1 MKRALWLVLIAAV
14 AAVPLFGQYQQSPYL
29 DDNPDYPD
37 LPPVEE
43 RVPVD
48 PLVIA
53 PGTYGMTEIGLFG
66 GIYASQAPDAANAQG
81 LTNVAI
87 PFWGEAKMERPEVLP
102 LAFKSIE
109 ASNGNRVFTITMRT
123 GLKWSDG
130 EPYTAED
137 YLFWFEDVAS
147 NAELSAA
154 IPGWLT
160 QGDAVVNMTAVD
172 DVTLRFEFPNPYPGF
187 DIAFG
192 ARQERQAMGHAKHYL
207 TQFHKSYA
215 DADELAAKVSA
226 GGFEDW
232 TQLFN
237 AKADRRVNANP
248 DNPTMVPFA
257 PSTGIEATPVI
268 WTRNPYYWAVD
279 SEGNQL
285 PYMDEQHTQIIPDAN
300 ARDLRVLAGEISVAS
315 VGLPKVEIHKQ
326 AADRGDLQMI
336 SFPFRGDLAERT
348 LAYNWFALDEFKA
361 EMFRDKRFRLAM
373 SYWVPRQLISDLEF
387 EGLAPLRQIGVS
399 DPSSPWYVEELATLA
414 VERDLDMANA
424 LLDEMGLTDKDAD
437 GFRLGPDGQPITLT
451 IFSIATWFD
460 DTWTLLVE
468 ELPKIGFKGNF
479 RGVGW
484 GGQTEVIETL
494 DWEIIGWQSLTGYA
508 NRDWPS
514 NFGGS
519 WNSLYPSN
527 SWARP
532 WYLWITSGGE
542 RGEQPPDWAQ
552 EMWDLAQGAKSAESD
567 QELTDKIIAL
577 QKLQAEHLIGI
588 DLVQFAP
595 RFRVYAPSIGN
606 VQEWFIQM
614 PTIYFHRDAEERA
627 KTLGG

>member
-1 MKRALWLVLIAAV
+1 LIAAL
-14 AAVPLFGQYQQSPYL
+14 AAAPLFGQYQQSPYL
-29 DDNPDYPD
+29 DGMD

-43 RVPVD
+43 RIPVD

-53 PGTYGMTEIGLFG
+53 PGTYGMTEIGLYG
-66 GIYASQAPDAANAQG
+66 GIFAIQTSDAPNAQG
-81 LTNVAI
+81 MTNVAI

-109 ASNGNRVFTITMRT
+109 ASDGNRVYTVKLRT
-123 GLKWSDG
+123 GLRWSDG
-130 EPYTAED
+130 HPYTTED
-137 YLFWFEDVAS
+137 YLFWWEDFAQ
-147 NAELSAA
+147 NAELSATV
-154 IPGWLT
+154 PGWLK
-160 QGDAVVNMTAVD
+160 QGDTLAEVTAID
-172 DVTLRFEFPNPYPGF
+172 DVTLRIEFPNPYPGF
-187 DIAFG
+187 ITAFG
-192 ARQERQAMGHAKHYL
+192 ANQERQAMGMAKHYL
-207 TQFHKSYA
+207 TQFHKEYA
-215 DADELAAKVSA
+215 DATELAAKVDA

-232 TQLFN
+232 IQLFR
-237 AKADRRVNANP
+237 ARWDLFVQSSP
-248 DNPTMVPFA
+248 DTPTMVPWQA
-257 PSTGIEATPVI
+257 STGIEATPII
-268 WTRNPYYWAVD
+268 WTRNAYYWSVD

-285 PYMDEQHTQIIPDAN
+285 PYMDEQHTQIIPDGS

-348 LAYNWFALDEFKA
+348 LSFNWFALDEFKA
-361 EMFRDKRFRLAM
+361 EMFSDKRFRLAI
-373 SYWVPRQLISDLEF
+373 SYWAPRQLISDLEF

-424 LLDEMGLTDKDAD
+424 LLDEMGLTNKDAD
-437 GFRLGPDGQPITLT
+437 GFRLGPDGKPITLT
-451 IFSIATWFD
+451 ILSIATWFD

-484 GGQTEVIETL
+484 GGQGEVVDNM
-494 DWEIIGWQSLTGYA
+494 DWEILGWQSLTGYA

-519 WNSLYPSN
+519 WNSLYPSK
-527 SWARP
+527 SWSLP
-532 WYLWITSGGE
+532 WYTWITSGGE

-552 EMWDLAQGAKSAESD
+552 EMWDLSQAAKSAESD
-567 QELTDKIIAL
+567 EELTEKIIAL
-577 QKLQAEHLIGI
+577 QKLQAEYLIGI
-588 DLVQFAP
+588 DLLQFAR
-595 RFRVYAPSIGN
+595 RFRVYAPDIGN

-614 PTIYFHRDAEERA
+614 PTIYFHRDQAERD

>member
-1 MKRALWLVLIAAV
+1 MKRTLWLVLIAAL
-14 AAVPLFGQYQQSPYL
+14 AAAPLFGQYQQSPYL
-29 DDNPDYPD
+29 DGMD

-123 GLKWSDG
+123 GLRWSDG

-147 NAELSAA
+147 NAELSTA

-160 QGDAVVNMTAVD
+160 QGDAVAEITAVD

-215 DADELAAKVSA
+215 DADELAAKVSG

-232 TQLFN
+232 TQLFI
-237 AKADRRVNANP
+237 ARADRRVNANP

-348 LAYNWFALDEFKA
+348 LAYNWFAQDPFKA

-414 VERDLDMANA
+414 VERDLDLANA

-484 GGQTEVIETL
+484 GGQGELVDNM
-494 DWEIIGWQSLTGYA
+494 DWEIMGWQSLTGYA

-527 SWARP
+527 SWSRP

-567 QELTDKIIAL
+567 EELTEKIIAL
-577 QKLQAEHLIGI
+577 QKLQAEYLIGI

-595 RFRVYAPSIGN
+595 RFRVYGADIGN

-627 KTLGG
+627 KTLMR

>member
-1 MKRALWLVLIAAV
+1 VLIV
-14 AAVPLFGQYQQSPYL
+14 ALASAPVFGQYQQSPYL
-29 DDNPDYPD
+29 DGMD

-43 RVPVD
+43 RIPVD

-81 LTNVAI
+81 MTNVAI

-109 ASNGNRVFTITMRT
+109 SANGNRVFTITMRT
-123 GLKWSDG
+123 GLRWSDG
-130 EPYTAED
+130 EPYTTED

-147 NAELSAA
+147 NPELSAA

-160 QGDAVVNMTAVD
+160 QGDAVVEMTAVD

-192 ARQERQAMGHAKHYL
+192 ARQERQAMGNAKHYL

-215 DADELAAKVSA
+215 DADTLAAKVDA

-248 DNPTMVPFA
+248 DNPTMVPFV
-257 PSTGIEATPVI
+257 PSTGIEATPVV
-268 WTRNPYYWAVD
+268 WTRNAYYWSVD

-285 PYMDEQHTQIIPDAN
+285 PYMDEQHTQIIPDGS

-348 LAYNWFALDEFKA
+348 LSFNWFALDEFKA
-361 EMFRDKRFRLAM
+361 EMFSDKRFRLAI
-373 SYWVPRQLISDLEF
+373 SYWAPRQLLSDLLY
-387 EGLAPLRQIGVS
+387 EGLAPVRQIGVS
-399 DPSSPWYVEELATLA
+399 DPASPWYVEELATLA

-424 LLDEMGLTDKDAD
+424 LLDEMGLTNKDAD
-437 GFRLGPDGQPITLT
+437 GFRLGPDGKPITLT
-451 IFSIATWFD
+451 ILSIATWFD

-484 GGQTEVIETL
+484 GGQGEVVDNM
-494 DWEIIGWQSLTGYA
+494 DWEILGWQSLTGYA

-514 NFGGS
+514 NFGGG
-519 WNSLYPSN
+519 WNSLFPSP
-527 SWARP
+527 SWSLP
-532 WYLWITSGGE
+532 WYQWITSGGE

-552 EMWDLAQGAKSAESD
+552 EMWDLAQAAKSAESD
-567 QELTDKIIAL
+567 EELTEKIIAL
-577 QKLQAEHLIGI
+577 QKLQAEYLIGI
-588 DLVQFAP
+588 DLLQFAR
-595 RFRVYAPSIGN
+595 RFRVYGADIGN

-614 PTIYFHRDAEERA
+614 PTIFFHRDAEERA